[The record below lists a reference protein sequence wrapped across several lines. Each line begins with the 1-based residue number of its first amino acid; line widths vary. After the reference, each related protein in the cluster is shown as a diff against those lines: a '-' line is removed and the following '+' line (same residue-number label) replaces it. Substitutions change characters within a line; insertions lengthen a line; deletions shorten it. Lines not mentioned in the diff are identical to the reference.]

1 MKLFVDSAAHLALLN
16 RDDQHHAAAVA
27 QLESLREARLVT
39 SRFVLAEVLNRAV
52 RDVGAKA
59 ATTYAR
65 GVLDR
70 DSYSVL
76 PAMEDVFDQALD
88 LVVRYEDQAL
98 SFVDCTSIVI
108 MRSSRIR
115 TIFTFDRAFR
125 RLGFEV
131 VP

>member
-27 QLESLREARLVT
+27 RLESLREARLVT
-39 SRFVLAEVLNRAV
+39 SRFVLAEVLNRAA

-59 ATTYAR
+59 ATSYIR

-70 DSYSVL
+70 DSCSVL
-76 PAMEDVFDQALD
+76 PAMEDVFDRALD

-98 SFVDCTSIVI
+98 SFVDCTTIVL
-108 MRSSRIR
+108 MREGRLR
-115 TIFTFDRAFR
+115 TIFAFDRAFR

-131 VP
+131 IP